1 MDGLIDSALSNPWS
15 TLGAILDGP
24 VHPGGK
30 AATEQLL
37 QRADVGSGSR
47 LLDVGCGS
55 GTALKVAQEKGAT
68 AIGVD
73 VEPNARN
80 AIRGTTTALPIADD
94 SMDVVLSECVLCLTD
109 LPIALTEADRVLT
122 HGGRLALSDVVV
134 EGELPALPEAV
145 IRALCLE
152 GAYSHDQLLDH
163 VSSAGLE
170 VQSTT
175 EHHED
180 LLAMRDRVRERVDYE
195 GLLSMMG
202 ERGQRAL
209 EAIEEL
215 EAGVAEGRIGYVSVV
230 ARA

>member
-15 TLGAILDGP
+15 TLETILDGP
-24 VHPGGK
+24 LHPGGK

-37 QRADVGSGSR
+37 RRADVGPGTR
-47 LLDVGCGS
+47 VVDVGCGS
-55 GTALKVAQEKGAT
+55 GTALNVAQEKGAN

-80 AIRGTTTALPIADD
+80 AIRGTATALPIAED

-109 LPIALTEADRVLT
+109 LPTALEEVDRVLT
-122 HGGRLALSDVVV
+122 DGGRLALSDVVV
-134 EGELPALPEAV
+134 EGELPALPEALT
-145 IRALCLE
+145 RALCLE
-152 GAYSHDQLLDH
+152 GAYSHDQLLDQF
-163 VSSAGLE
+163 SSAGLE

-180 LLAMRDRVRERVDYE
+180 LLEMRDRVRERVHYE
-195 GLLSMMG
+195 GLLSLMG
-202 ERGQRAL
+202 ARGQRAL
-209 EAIEEL
+209 EAIDKL
-215 EAGVAEGRIGYVSVV
+215 EACLDEGRIGYVSVV